1 MKRVLPVL
9 AMTLLAACQTL
20 GLTSSSDKAAMA
32 PPPAP
37 AVAPAPPAP
46 PKPTVAVADGWTTV
60 TAKGAKVA
68 AGYFTA
74 GNAGA
79 ADDKLIAASSPRAGK
94 VELQEADA
102 KAKTKSHA
110 LKDGVV
116 VPAGGA
122 IEFKQGGMRLAFMDL
137 KGPFVEGETIP
148 VKLTFEKA
156 GDVDA
161 TLTVQKA
168 K

>member
-1 MKRVLPVL
+1 
-9 AMTLLAACQTL
+9 
-20 GLTSSSDKAAMA
+20 MA

-37 AVAPAPPAP
+37 ATVAAPPAP
-46 PKPTVAVADGWTTV
+46 PKPTLAVADGWAAV
-60 TAKGAKVA
+60 TPKGAKVA

-94 VELQEADA
+94 VEFHEMSMKGKKMTMRAV
-102 KAKTKSHA
+102 
-110 LKDGVV
+110 KDVV

-122 IEFKQGGMRLAFMDL
+122 LEFTQGGMHLMFSDL

-156 GDVDA
+156 GDVDV
-161 TLTVQKA
+161 TLTVQKPKPA
-168 K
+168 TP